1 MDFIHTAK
9 EVLQTEA
16 AELQQAA
23 ERIDPTWNNI
33 IELVS
38 EAEGKLVIMGVGKS
52 GLVGSKMAATL
63 ASTGTPSFFIH
74 PTEAMHG
81 DLGMISKGDIVLAIS
96 NSGESE
102 ELTSI
107 LPHIQRFGIT
117 IIGMTARS
125 NSTLARHS
133 DHTIDIAISKE
144 ACPLGIA
151 PTSSTTLTMALGD
164 ALAVSLMQKRGFK
177 KEDFAS
183 FHPGGSLGKRLFV
196 KAMDLARTEN
206 LPTLDRGATIKDA
219 ISVMTDGKLGTVLLM
234 DGKKVT
240 ALLSDGDLRRS
251 LMDSDFSLEKPAF
264 AYATKNP
271 KSEIADGL
279 LASDALKSIEESKI
293 QLLIL
298 TDTEGNLKGV
308 LHIHTLVE
316 AGIS

>member
-1 MDFIHTAK
+1 MDFIQKARD
-9 EVLQTEA
+9 VLATEA

-23 ERIDPTWNNI
+23 ARIDTSWNTI
-33 IELVS
+33 VDLI
-38 EAEGKLVIMGVGKS
+38 AQTRGKLVIMGVGKS
-52 GLVGSKMAATL
+52 GLVGSKMAATF

-81 DLGMISKGDIVLAIS
+81 DLGMISQGDIVLAIS

-107 LPHIQRFGIT
+107 LPHIKRFGIT
-117 IIGMTARS
+117 IIGMTARKES
-125 NSTLARHS
+125 SLARYS
-133 DHTIDIAISKE
+133 DHVIDIAISKE

-164 ALAVSLMQKRGFK
+164 ALAVSLMEKRGFK

-196 KAMDLARTEN
+196 KAMDLARTEE
-206 LPTLDRGATIKDA
+206 LPMLPITATIKDSIA
-219 ISVMTDGKLGTVLLM
+219 VMTDGKLGTVLLM
-234 DGKKVT
+234 EGQKVK
-240 ALLSDGDLRRS
+240 ALLSDGDLRRA
-251 LMDSDFSLEKPAF
+251 LMEKDFSLDKPALE
-264 AYATKNP
+264 YATKAP
-271 KSEIADGL
+271 KSEVADEL

-298 TDTEGNLKGV
+298 TDGDGNLQGV